1 MTTNADPIASTLTS
15 PAGEP
20 RAGQLAFE
28 HGKPLAT
35 GTTNENPRT
44 IGFAALIRED
54 FRTHGSRLRAPGFWA
69 LLVHRFGNL
78 RMSIHSKP
86 LRAPVTALY
95 RTAHRCVIAL
105 WGIDLP
111 YNAKLG
117 RRLRIEH
124 HGCVIVGAQVVGDDV
139 CIRHS
144 VTIGLSRRTDRSAA
158 PTIGNRVEIAPGA
171 CIVGAIHVGD
181 DSYIGAN
188 SVLADSVPAGSTVL
202 GVPARQIRPEPP
214 GAGAETRHDSPE
226 LRLDPGQAL

>member
-1 MTTNADPIASTLTS
+1 MTDVTNATANTHTS
-15 PAGEP
+15 AVPAQP
-20 RAGQLAFE
+20 TGQLAFE

-35 GTTNENPRT
+35 GTTNENPRD
-44 IGFAALIRED
+44 IGFAELIRED
-54 FRTHGSRLRAPGFWA
+54 FRTHGSRLSAPGFWA
-69 LLVHRFGNL
+69 LCVHRFGNL
-78 RMSIHSKP
+78 RMAIHSKP

-95 RTAHRCVIAL
+95 RVAHRSVIAL

-117 RRLRIEH
+117 RRLRIDH
-124 HGCVIVGAQVVGDDV
+124 HGCVILGAQVVGDDV

-181 DSYIGAN
+181 DSYVGAN
-188 SVLADSVPAGSTVL
+188 SVLADSVPAGSTML
-202 GVPARQIRPEPP
+202 GVPARSVDLE
-214 GAGAETRHDSPE
+214 
-226 LRLDPGQAL
+226 RLLDNS